1 MHNFSKLSWNM
12 RKFSFHS
19 SELWTFF
26 SRPVEKLQYE
36 LVCPGRI
43 HNLGEIFLS
52 FPFEDFEMVDEMIL
66 WIILFFILFKSE
78 QKSAAMHNSHK
89 NYLSNIRQVSLF
101 YFQHQTLWKNN
112 RAIQN
117 IYWACLNVQLKYGL
131 WIYFLF
137 LLVKIKTVQK
147 ISQFSCFHYT
157 SACFETYPIDIVSL
171 SKALRCESYTI

>member
-1 MHNFSKLSWNM
+1 M

-19 SELWTFF
+19 SEIWTFF

-89 NYLSNIRQVSLF
+89 NYLSNIRQVSK
-101 YFQHQTLWKNN
+101 Y
-112 RAIQN
+112 
-117 IYWACLNVQLKYGL
+117 LK
-131 WIYFLF
+131 
-137 LLVKIKTVQK
+137 K
-147 ISQFSCFHYT
+147 
-157 SACFETYPIDIVSL
+157 
-171 SKALRCESYTI
+171 